1 MKINKEE
8 LMEELQILEDLEQ
21 EYHIFTISGADIR
34 TVKNAEKKLLRQR
47 EKINSLYKIVEDE
60 LKISIESKE

>member
-1 MKINKEE
+1 MKINKKE
-8 LMEELQILEDLEQ
+8 LSKELKILEDLEQ

-34 TVKNAEKKLLRQR
+34 TVKNAKKKLLKQR

-60 LKISIESKE
+60 LKISIESKK